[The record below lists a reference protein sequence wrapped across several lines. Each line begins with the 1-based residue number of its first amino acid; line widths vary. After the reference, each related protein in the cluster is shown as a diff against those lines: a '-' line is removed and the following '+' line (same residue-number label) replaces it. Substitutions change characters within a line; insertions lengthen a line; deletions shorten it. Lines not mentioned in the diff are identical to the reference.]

1 MGPENGAR
9 KKAKNMHKHGTH
21 VLSYTC
27 MGHKCGSK
35 TSSSQGENGR
45 LIDPHFWFINLSLQ
59 GQYLIGSSFA
69 STARS
74 FFELELPC
82 KIYTNP

>member
-45 LIDPHFWFINLSLQ
+45 LIKVSGADLL
-59 GQYLIGSSFA
+59 
-69 STARS
+69 
-74 FFELELPC
+74 
-82 KIYTNP
+82 K